1 MREKRVASRNWL
13 SGVRP
18 PAPCGPRR
26 PSHGTLV
33 ARSLASASSRP
44 LIGSVVT
51 LRPACAMPLLSSPRT
66 RLRPSAVVAL
76 SARLR
81 ADGDDEQLR
90 LDQRALSR
98 VIGANPRAQRHD
110 IVSFALSDGELR
122 RYETAVRADVPLRN
136 ASASRYI
143 NYCEFNRLVTLQK
156 DILYLLLTELLNN
169 GDVSEIEDFDIDE
182 DDFDLEPNI
191 LFALAAEEDCSSE
204 EQDDKQDVIEDESSS
219 IPESVVEPPEAPII
233 PPSIPSGRTTR
244 TSRQGRSV
252 SVSSSTQRSRV
263 TCGRSSRG
271 GAVSTLST
279 TRRRVW
285 KQVPFEDGPHNYMPI
300 PTKPVRRPVDYFRD
314 YFDDDFIEKNSHC
327 TNLYYL

>member
-1 MREKRVASRNWL
+1 MFEHV
-13 SGVRP
+13 
-18 PAPCGPRR
+18 
-26 PSHGTLV
+26 
-33 ARSLASASSRP
+33 SRP
-44 LIGSVVT
+44 EYAYGMAAFFGSST
-51 LRPACAMPLLSSPRT
+51 RSRSPLT
-66 RLRPSAVVAL
+66 
-76 SARLR
+76 
-81 ADGDDEQLR
+81 D
-90 LDQRALSR
+90 
-98 VIGANPRAQRHD
+98 N
-110 IVSFALSDGELR
+110 
-122 RYETAVRADVPLRN
+122 
-136 ASASRYI
+136 YI
-143 NYCEFNRLVTLQK
+143 S
-156 DILYLLLTELLNN
+156 ELLNN

-219 IPESVVEPPEAPII
+219 ITESVEEPPEAPII

-244 TSRQGRSV
+244 NSRQERSV

-314 YFDDDFIEKNSHC
+314 YFDDDFIEKISHC
-327 TNLYYL
+327 TNLYYLRSTGRELKCTSTEITKLLAIHIIMGCVPYPGCLCIGELVRSWV